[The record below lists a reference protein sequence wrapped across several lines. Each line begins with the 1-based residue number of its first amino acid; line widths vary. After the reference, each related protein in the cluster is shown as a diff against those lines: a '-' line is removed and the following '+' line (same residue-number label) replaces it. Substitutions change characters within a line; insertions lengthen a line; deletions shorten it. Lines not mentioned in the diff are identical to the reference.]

1 MSYTEDI
8 QQVESFLDTVR
19 DLQPYPSE
27 FVSNG
32 MRWTL
37 SGDVFPSTITS
48 GTDVFTAMLDE
59 AGSFAGSFCEI
70 GSGPGVIG
78 CTAALRGASEVVMT
92 DINPSAVSN
101 TLSNVRR
108 KGLESYVD
116 AYVSDLFEDIPASST
131 FDSIF
136 WNVPWGKPG
145 PDYVLTDGIS
155 RAVFDP
161 GYLLQK
167 RYITD
172 SKNFLAPSGTAYIG
186 TTQIGDI
193 DLLRDIADSVGAS
206 LEIVESM
213 TRIELPSPITY
224 ILLQVRW

>member
-8 QQVESFLDTVR
+8 HQVESFLDAVR

-37 SGDVFPSTITS
+37 FGDVFPSTITS

-59 AGSFAGSFCEI
+59 AGAFTGSFCEV
-70 GSGPGVIG
+70 GAGPGVIG
-78 CTAALRGASEVVMT
+78 CTAALRGASQVVMT
-92 DINPSAVSN
+92 DINPRAVSN
-101 TLSNVRR
+101 SLTNVRR
-108 KGLESYVD
+108 KGVESHVD
-116 AYVSDLFEDIPASST
+116 TYVSDIFDAVPDSSS

-136 WNVPWGKPG
+136 WNVPWGKPSS
-145 PDYVLTDGIS
+145 DYVLTDGIS

-161 GYLLQK
+161 GYRLQY
-167 RYITD
+167 RYIRD
-172 SKNFLAPSGTAYIG
+172 SKKFLSSAGNAYIG

-193 DLLRDIADSVGAS
+193 ELLHDIANSLGAS
-206 LEIVESM
+206 LVVVESM

-224 ILLQVRW
+224 VLLRVKW